1 MARVV
6 TVMPVRL
13 ARRMCLACGF
23 SGRAI
28 QNASR
33 ETAWLCPRCGTDLY
47 ARPPRSY
54 AELEALS
61 DSNPGTPMDDAL
73 LHPARAESM
82 IGRAVNR
89 VGESVLARRGVV
101 LILAALA
108 SVTLFALGVW
118 LGRLT

>member
-1 MARVV
+1 MARAV

-23 SGRAI
+23 NGRAI

-61 DSNPGTPMDDAL
+61 DSNPGTPLDDAL
-73 LHPARAESM
+73 LHSARAESLFV
-82 IGRAVNR
+82 RSAAR
-89 VGESVLARRGVV
+89 VGNSLRSRHVVVGLAVLT
-101 LILAALA
+101 AA
-108 SVTLFALGVW
+108 TLFVLGAW
-118 LGRLT
+118 IGSLL

>member
-1 MARVV
+1 MARTV

-73 LHPARAESM
+73 LHPPRAESL
-82 IGRAVNR
+82 ILRAVDL
-89 VGESVLARRGVV
+89 VGESVRTRRRVV
-101 LILAALA
+101 MIIALTA
-108 SVTLFALGVW
+108 SATLFALGVW
-118 LGRLT
+118 LGRII